1 MKKILITG
9 GAGFVGY
16 HLAKELAKKKYQVH
30 IFDVHKNN
38 VIKVKNF
45 IKGDI
50 SNLAHVLKACKGM
63 DGIIHLAAVSR
74 VSAAHEAPNKC
85 IDINVKGTANVLEAA
100 RLSNKKPWVITSS
113 SQEVQYDWNKHQG
126 NNNLKNIKNLYGISK
141 FMAEFLCHQYFQEYD
156 LRVMVLRF
164 TYVYGSKHDNP
175 DKVVPKLISR
185 ALKGETIVVH
195 QSAPQF
201 DFIHFKDIL
210 KGICLAIQYAEKRK
224 KPFFQQADLKTGSL
238 THLKKIA
245 QIIVKETQSSSKIS
259 YVKSVSPGRVPRS
272 KTVKNILGF
281 KAKYSIKQ
289 GITETVKEFI

>member
-50 SNLAHVLKACKGM
+50 SNFAHVLKACKGM

-141 FMAEFLCHQYFQEYD
+141 FMAEFLCHQYFP
-156 LRVMVLRF
+156 L
-164 TYVYGSKHDNP
+164 
-175 DKVVPKLISR
+175 
-185 ALKGETIVVH
+185 AL
-195 QSAPQF
+195 
-201 DFIHFKDIL
+201 HFL
-210 KGICLAIQYAEKRK
+210 
-224 KPFFQQADLKTGSL
+224 
-238 THLKKIA
+238 
-245 QIIVKETQSSSKIS
+245 
-259 YVKSVSPGRVPRS
+259 
-272 KTVKNILGF
+272 
-281 KAKYSIKQ
+281 
-289 GITETVKEFI
+289 